1 MNEEWKG
8 LSLAE
13 LIDLLEPVPEPAPI
27 SMAPQTIGW
36 VWLGLVVLLLF
47 AFVLWRLARHWRQNA
62 YRRAALAEL
71 ARSTPD
77 SSSLALL
84 VRRTALAAYPR
95 STVASLFGETW
106 LTFLDKAYGGSG
118 FSNGPGKVLAT
129 APYQGEAVDEP
140 LRLLVKE
147 WIKKHRKELPDA

>member
-71 ARSTPD
+71 ARSSPD

-129 APYQGEAVDEP
+129 APYQSEAVDEP

>member
-27 SMAPQTIGW
+27 SMVPQTMGW
-36 VWLGLVVLLLF
+36 VWLGLLLLVIC
-47 AFVLWRLARHWRQNA
+47 AALIWMLVRRWRRDA

-71 ARSTPD
+71 GKTAQD
-77 SSSLALL
+77 ASSLARL

-95 STVASLFGETW
+95 SAVASLFGDSW
-106 LTFLDKAYGGSG
+106 LTFLDEAYGGNG

-129 APYQGEAVDEP
+129 APYQKELAGEP
-140 LRLLVKE
+140 LRQLVKE
-147 WIKKHRKELPDA
+147 WIKRHRREFPDA